1 MKRFDRLSLQLIG
14 IVTLVGLA
22 VSPILAEELPSSTA
36 RGFDTVEKIDGDIL
50 ETLRGKEGFVNLT
63 NVQSIQNLDASVSHS
78 SFYADT
84 IRSGAITIEAQAL
97 ENFGGIGLFN
107 LVTGNNNAVNSGVG
121 VSIYMAE

>member
-1 MKRFDRLSLQLIG
+1 MRRFSRISLQLIG
-14 IVTLVGLA
+14 SIVLSTLVA
-22 VSPILAEELPSSTA
+22 ASMAAESDSS
-36 RGFDTVEKIDGDIL
+36 RGFAAAERL
-50 ETLRGKEGFVNLT
+50 EGAELDSLRGREGFADIT

-78 SFYADT
+78 SFHADT